1 LLHSLNLKAEETIM
15 VPSTGLRGK
24 GRTVLR
30 RLVLGAGLGAIIGAM
45 LAGTPARAAGLDEI
59 PANIREK
66 VYDPR
71 FMDPA
76 QPLGPSV
83 YKDFKAPK
91 PPPWT
96 IGYAS
101 PYDGNTWRHNAMDRL
116 LKVVIPKWQKL
127 GLVKDIIITQAN
139 LKDAT
144 QIQQMRQLVDQGVDA
159 IIVCCSNPTAIN
171 QTVKYAYDKGVP
183 VFSFTGYMTS
193 PYSVN
198 SSVNYQLAGYEIGRW
213 MAKEINEKGNVLV
226 VEGIPGASSS
236 DSQNRGIL
244 AGLAE
249 SKDIKI
255 VGQISHMWTDQ
266 IGQAEVQKWLS
277 THPGKLDGVATQSSG
292 ETGVLQALLQSGRPL
307 PPMVIGGEL
316 GALCYWRNNPK
327 YITESYQT
335 WPPGDEIELGFNI
348 MMRTMEGQGP
358 KIQSILVPPIAY
370 TFEDIKERVPENC
383 DRSSTAWLEPG
394 IEAWASKSY
403 VDNFFYR
410 PADPEKYKP

>member
-1 LLHSLNLKAEETIM
+1 MAKTCRYIG
-15 VPSTGLRGK
+15 T
-24 GRTVLR
+24 
-30 RLVLGAGLGAIIGAM
+30 AIVASSILSGS
-45 LAGTPARAAGLDEI
+45 PVWSAGLDEI
-59 PANIREK
+59 PAKIRDD
-66 VYDPR
+66 VYNPK
-71 FMDPA
+71 FMDPQ
-76 QPLGPSV
+76 QPIGPSIL
-83 YKDFKAPK
+83 KDFKAPK
-91 PPPWT
+91 PPPWR

-101 PYDGNTWRHNAMDRL
+101 TYAGNTWRQNATERL
-116 LKVVIPKWQKL
+116 LNEVVPKWQKL
-127 GLVKDIIITQAN
+127 GLVKDITITQSN

-144 QIQQMRQLVDQGVDA
+144 QIQQIRQLVDQGMDA
-159 IIVCCSNPTAIN
+159 IIVCCSNPTALN

-183 VFSFTGYMTS
+183 TFSFTGYLTS
-193 PYSVN
+193 PYAVN
-198 SSVNYQLAGYEIGRW
+198 SSVNYQLAGYDIGRW
-213 MAKEINEKGNVLV
+213 MAKEIGEKGNVLV

-244 AGLAE
+244 SGLAE
-249 SKDIKI
+249 SKDIKV

-316 GALCYWRNNPK
+316 GALCYLRNNPS
-327 YITESYQT
+327 YISSTFQT
-335 WPPGDEIELGFNI
+335 WPPGDDIELGFNV

-358 KIQSILVPPIAY
+358 KMQSVLVAPVIYTSDEIQKKVDA
-370 TFEDIKERVPENC
+370 NC
-383 DRSSTAWLEPG
+383 DRNSTAWLEPG
-394 IEAWASKSY
+394 IETWGGKDY